1 MTKLNVEGMSC
12 QHCVKAVTDAL
23 SAVPGVVRVVEVSL
37 EKGEAVV
44 DGTASARELVQS
56 IKSAGYQAS
65 VLD

>member
-44 DGTASARELVQS
+44 DGTASASELVQS
-56 IKSAGYQAS
+56 VKSAGYQAS